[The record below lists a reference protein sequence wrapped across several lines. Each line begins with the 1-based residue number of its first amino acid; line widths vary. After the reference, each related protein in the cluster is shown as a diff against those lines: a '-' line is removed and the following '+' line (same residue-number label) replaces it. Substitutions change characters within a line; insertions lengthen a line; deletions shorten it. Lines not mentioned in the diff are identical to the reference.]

1 MDRRVKPGDDGGV
14 RGDDTV
20 CVDAVLQLSVESLEL
35 SATIPNERTLQ
46 FALLLCHLSDPVLTP
61 CLAQL
66 RASSRGVWLMEPG
79 VAPAARVSQTPP
91 RDASGHRPLYYEGCL
106 HWLDGSGLKR

>member
-1 MDRRVKPGDDGGV
+1 MPGDDGGV
-14 RGDDTV
+14 WGDDIV
-20 CVDAVLQLSVESLEL
+20 CVGAMLKLSLESIEV
-35 SATIPNERTLQ
+35 SATIPNERTPQ
-46 FALLLCHLSDPVLTP
+46 FELFLCRSQSPVLTP

-79 VAPAARVSQTPP
+79 VAPAAGVSQTPP

-106 HWLDGSGLKR
+106 QWLDGSG

>member
-1 MDRRVKPGDDGGV
+1 MPATSAGM
-14 RGDDTV
+14 TAE
-20 CVDAVLQLSVESLEL
+20 CVGAVLKHGLDSIEV
-35 SATIPNERTLQ
+35 SAAIPNERTPQ
-46 FALLLCHLSDPVLTP
+46 FELLFFYPSDPVLTP

-79 VAPAARVSQTPP
+79 VAPAARVSHTPP

-106 HWLDGSGLKR
+106 QWLDGSG